1 MAEIDRI
8 FKKIEKDSSKERI
21 NKRRNKFLEMGN
33 F

>member
-1 MAEIDRI
+1 MAA

-33 F
+33 FLD